1 MTPKE
6 AIEQVLGDQHRRL
19 CFEQFNVE
27 ITNEIMIPVERTVDR
42 AGADINQVWWAMTR
56 SRDGFNN
63 EPWLRHD

>member
-6 AIEQVLGDQHRRL
+6 AIGQVLGDQYRRL

-42 AGADINQVWWAMTR
+42 AGADINQVCGGYWKWVR
-56 SRDGFNN
+56 
-63 EPWLRHD
+63 